1 MLAHRLS
8 FHLKNTGS
16 CIHTK
21 FECVRVATD
30 TTAIVLPAA
39 VVASLTGAKA
49 STSSAEWLIPKILQI
64 MRVDLKWFHFLVYSC
79 IASRRESALQRRPLP
94 TDPVLGHGGQKMWS
108 LTSKTKGP
116 CGMIP
121 PTLAGRIFGPA
132 SPSASKLRA
141 LVTVFML
148 AKTFT
153 FLIAARSNGSSTSW
167 WRRRL
172 MRGTGSRS
180 NASSKCTKSCA
191 PSSNSRT
198 PNSTVGGCGRAS
210 CSAGLLTPSGTKR
223 GSEEQQFGS
232 SVFVRTYIRVRLL
245 PPPHPLFCFTL

>member
-1 MLAHRLS
+1 MIRSALFAKNFEFKPTRL
-8 FHLKNTGS
+8 
-16 CIHTK
+16 
-21 FECVRVATD
+21 VMWD
-30 TTAIVLPAA
+30 
-39 VVASLTGAKA
+39 
-49 STSSAEWLIPKILQI
+49 
-64 MRVDLKWFHFLVYSC
+64 FLSYHC
-79 IASRRESALQRRPLP
+79 RASRRESALQRRPLP

-141 LVTVFML
+141 LVTVFMS

-153 FLIAARSNGSSTSW
+153 FLIAARLNGSSTSW
-167 WRRRL
+167 WKRRL

-180 NASSKCTKSCA
+180 NASSRCTRNCA

-210 CSAGLLTPSGTKR
+210 CWAGLLTPNATKR
-223 GSEEQQFGS
+223 GSEERQFGD
-232 SVFVRTYIRVRLL
+232 SVFVRTGHLTRELMQIWPDQSFQLN
-245 PPPHPLFCFTL
+245 